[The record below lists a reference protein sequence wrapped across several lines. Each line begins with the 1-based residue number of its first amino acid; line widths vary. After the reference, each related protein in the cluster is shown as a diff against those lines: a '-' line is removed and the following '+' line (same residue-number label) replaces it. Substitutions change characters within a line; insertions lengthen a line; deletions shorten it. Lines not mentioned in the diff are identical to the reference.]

1 MVESKRRRVR
11 GDRLRRDRRA
21 PAAEI
26 DVRPARGHAD
36 AAEAAV
42 GDRVSTI
49 QTGLLMLT
57 EVRARAA
64 AALAPIDDTDPPLL
78 PEWVDAFHPPVLM
91 LDWNTPWLEPGVGF
105 RRGMGPCVWQ
115 AGLAVLCAASRVEP
129 GAGMEQLEQ
138 LVTHTVRR
146 LQADTSY

>member
-1 MVESKRRRVR
+1 M
-11 GDRLRRDRRA
+11 
-21 PAAEI
+21 
-26 DVRPARGHAD
+26 
-36 AAEAAV
+36 
-42 GDRVSTI
+42 STI

-146 LQADTSY
+146 LQADTSYRWPVATVDGPRRFDQAGIPYLATRVGYRVPVTI